1 MGFPLGMGSSSGT
14 IFLYNFEIL
23 AWSGLENY
31 GFKDDAQRVAY
42 RWLYTL
48 TKAFFDFN
56 GVIPEKFDIVNM
68 THKVDVEYGNVGSD
82 FKYVVKEGFGWMNA
96 SFQIGLN
103 MMSIKW
109 RRALGTLTTPAGLG
123 FGLKSIK

>member
-1 MGFPLGMGSSSGT
+1 M
-14 IFLYNFEIL
+14 
-23 AWSGLENY
+23 AWKGLENY
-31 GFKDDAQRVAY
+31 GYTEDARRVAY

-82 FKYVVKEGFGWMNA
+82 FKYVVKEGFGWMNT

-103 MMSIKW
+103 MMSRKW
-109 RRALGTLTTPAGLG
+109 RRALGTLTTPSGLG
-123 FGLKSIK
+123 FTLKGLK